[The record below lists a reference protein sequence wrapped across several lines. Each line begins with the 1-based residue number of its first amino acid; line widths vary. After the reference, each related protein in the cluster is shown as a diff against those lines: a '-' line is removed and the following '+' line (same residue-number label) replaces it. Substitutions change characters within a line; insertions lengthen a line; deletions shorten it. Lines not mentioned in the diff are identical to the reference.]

1 MKKIWKALTSV
12 ITGILIIALIF
23 GAGFL
28 TGKNYGKNAEPVTPS
43 AGNEFDLQLP
53 GEVEKRVVTVSEIES
68 KLVEIGELASYS
80 GNYSVTKTEDYTRYF
95 IDDIAIPGTTN
106 TIQIECQGLVKVG
119 YSVDEIVPTVD
130 NDSQKIYIALPEPKI
145 LDNYVIWD
153 TVKCSENNTILN
165 PIDFSQYQAMIS
177 DIEQEGLEQAE
188 NDGIYEKAEEHIKNL
203 VQNFLAGFEEFEI
216 VFL

>member
-28 TGKNYGKNAEPVTPS
+28 TGKNYGKNAESVTPS

-80 GNYSVTKTEDYTRYF
+80 GTPIGSMSLSKQLIENYLRQ
-95 IDDIAIPGTTN
+95 PR
-106 TIQIECQGLVKVG
+106 
-119 YSVDEIVPTVD
+119 
-130 NDSQKIYIALPEPKI
+130 
-145 LDNYVIWD
+145 
-153 TVKCSENNTILN
+153 
-165 PIDFSQYQAMIS
+165 
-177 DIEQEGLEQAE
+177 
-188 NDGIYEKAEEHIKNL
+188 KA
-203 VQNFLAGFEEFEI
+203 V
-216 VFL
+216 